1 MCEIEHV
8 FGMVASHWQ
17 LVNADV
23 DDDQRHST
31 LLLDPLL
38 RRLILSC
45 FLVGAFSGGRPSGC
59 HGEF

>member
-23 DDDQRHST
+23 DDDQRHSI
-31 LLLDPLL
+31 LLGRLLEVALFLDVSLK
-38 RRLILSC
+38 R
-45 FLVGAFSGGRPSGC
+45 
-59 HGEF
+59 

>member
-23 DDDQRHST
+23 DDDQCHST
-31 LLLDPLL
+31 LLLGVPLG
-38 RRLILSC
+38 RLLEVTL
-45 FLVGAFSGGRPSGC
+45 FLDVSLKR
-59 HGEF
+59 